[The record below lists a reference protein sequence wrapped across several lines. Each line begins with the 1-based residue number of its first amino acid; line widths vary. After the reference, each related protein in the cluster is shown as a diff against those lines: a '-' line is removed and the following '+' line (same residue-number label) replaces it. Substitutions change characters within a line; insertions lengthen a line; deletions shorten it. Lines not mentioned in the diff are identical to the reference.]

1 MKKKKKEKPV
11 LSAQEQHIAK
21 VDAFTDEAEAYAR
34 EQCKHGFYAR
44 RGDAADAYSRAY
56 SLRMNELT
64 IAAGLR
70 VE

>member
-21 VDAFTDEAEAYAR
+21 VDAFIPQALKHAKKICSKGAYIS
-34 EQCKHGFYAR
+34 
-44 RGDAADAYSRAY
+44 RGSDADKFSR
-56 SLRMNELT
+56 LFHLEMNRLA

-70 VE
+70 VA